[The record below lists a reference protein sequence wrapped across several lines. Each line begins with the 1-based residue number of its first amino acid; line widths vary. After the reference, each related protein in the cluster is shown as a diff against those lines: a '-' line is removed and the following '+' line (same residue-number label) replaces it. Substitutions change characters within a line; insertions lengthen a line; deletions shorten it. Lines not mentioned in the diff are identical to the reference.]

1 MRIGKTMIL
10 IAGLAAML
18 LSGCQRNIEPISKS
32 GFMLNTFVTVTIYD
46 KDDPKILEGCLELCR
61 SYENI
66 FSKTL
71 EGSEVYKLNHRS
83 SDQQTVTVSD
93 DVKALISEAQIY
105 SERSNG
111 GFDVTIEPLSSL
123 WNFTAESPVIPSEKD
138 IKEAVLKVN
147 YKNLKLEGNDLTFLS
162 PDTTIDFGGVAK
174 GYIADRLKD
183 YLLEQGVKSAI
194 INLGGN
200 VLCVGEKP
208 DGTPF
213 KIGLQ
218 KPFADRSETIE
229 TLNIKD
235 MSVVSSGVYE
245 RHFIK
250 DGVNYHHLL
259 NPRDG
264 YPFQNGLIS
273 VTILSDISADGDG
286 MTTACF
292 SLGLDEGLK
301 LVNSLDGIYGIF
313 ITDDYEV
320 YYSDGAEKFLEVNP

>member
-71 EGSEVYKLNHRS
+71 KGSEVYKLNHRS

-123 WNFTAESPVIPSEKD
+123 WNFTAESPVIPSEND

>member
-71 EGSEVYKLNHRS
+71 KGSEVYKLNHRS

-264 YPFQNGLIS
+264 YPFQNGLVS

-320 YYSDGAEKFLEVNP
+320 YYSDGAEKFLEVSP

>member
-10 IAGLAAML
+10 IAVLAAML

-71 EGSEVYKLNHRS
+71 KGSEVYKLNHRS

-264 YPFQNGLIS
+264 YPFQNGLVS

-320 YYSDGAEKFLEVNP
+320 YYSDGAEKFLEVSP